1 MVIEGTSEAVLN
13 LVKAVEVKRKKA
25 SRYVLGFGLG
35 GAATFIL
42 GIVFCGFAMY
52 GNRFDQAFLVIGSI
66 FFIAGLILIVV
77 GVTYS
82 NHFKRETVEA
92 FSGLIEEKLF
102 PGILKNPRGG
112 FSEKEVLSTGFFAA
126 PDRYYAKDL
135 ATGVYKDIAFT
146 KAKYQ
151 LQRRETR
158 SDGKNTYTD
167 YVDYAVGTL
176 FRFDFERDF
185 DAVVRVLEKTSFINF
200 APRGMKKVETE
211 FIAFNKKFLTYTDDE
226 QLVFYL
232 LTPQIQEKIMSLETM
247 VKGSFYLAFTD
258 NHLYIAV
265 DDNWTS
271 IKVSVTKQFSVEDA
285 ERLIALLAIP
295 AIFIDELGLSKTKY
309 KKDAGTTV

>member
-1 MVIEGTSEAVLN
+1 M
-13 LVKAVEVKRKKA
+13 
-25 SRYVLGFGLG
+25 
-35 GAATFIL
+35 
-42 GIVFCGFAMY
+42 
-52 GNRFDQAFLVIGSI
+52 
-66 FFIAGLILIVV
+66 
-77 GVTYS
+77 
-82 NHFKRETVEA
+82 
-92 FSGLIEEKLF
+92 
-102 PGILKNPRGG
+102 
-112 FSEKEVLSTGFFAA
+112 
-126 PDRYYAKDL
+126 
-135 ATGVYKDIAFT
+135 
-146 KAKYQ
+146 
-151 LQRRETR
+151 
-158 SDGKNTYTD
+158 
-167 YVDYAVGTL
+167 GTL